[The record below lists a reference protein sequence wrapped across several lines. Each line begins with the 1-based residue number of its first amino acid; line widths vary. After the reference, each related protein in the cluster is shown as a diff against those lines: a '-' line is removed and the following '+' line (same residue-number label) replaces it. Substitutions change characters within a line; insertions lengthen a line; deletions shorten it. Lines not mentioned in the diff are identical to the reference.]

1 MKRFLGC
8 LLIMIALP
16 MVASSDCYHSSD
28 STPLATVAY
37 AGHTTT
43 SGYCDCGA
51 PGCICDPGETPPLG
65 NTASTV
71 PLGSSPG
78 DESVDQ
84 SPAPDTDPTP
94 GMLLIA
100 LAFMLWFRMR

>member
-1 MKRFLGC
+1 M
-8 LLIMIALP
+8 A
-16 MVASSDCYHSSD
+16 ASSVRYRSFD
-28 STPLATVAY
+28 SAPLATVAH

-43 SGYCDCGA
+43 HGYCDCGA

-65 NTASTV
+65 NHNTV

-78 DESVDQ
+78 NESVDQ
-84 SPAPDTDPTP
+84 GPAPAADPTP